1 MSGGRGKESVQWRE
15 QKIRQQKK
23 KTMGEEKLGQGNSKR
38 NSMIKDYK
46 RRDDSG

>member
-1 MSGGRGKESVQWRE
+1 MERTKD
-15 QKIRQQKK
+15 KTAKK